1 MKIRINDLEFRE
13 CTSTKKDEPLYE
25 IIKWYP
31 NNYFGKEEKLRKEG
45 YIDNFEG
52 WGITKDNHTISKA
65 FFNSPESCY
74 VIAFIEKGKESWE
87 LRSVGERMLEL
98 TPEEQ
103 QDFFTVYTLGQAKLN
118 KNVGT
123 IN

>member
-1 MKIRINDLEFRE
+1 MKIRINNLEFRE
-13 CTSTKKDEPLYE
+13 CSSLFKDNLYE

-31 NNYFGKEEKLRKEG
+31 NNYFGKEEELRKEG
-45 YIDNFEG
+45 YTDNFEG

>member
-1 MKIRINDLEFRE
+1 MKIRINDLEFRK
-13 CTSTKKDEPLYE
+13 CYSLFKDNLYE

-31 NNYFGKEEKLRKEG
+31 K
-45 YIDNFEG
+45 
-52 WGITKDNHTISKA
+52 
-65 FFNSPESCY
+65 SCY

>member
-1 MKIRINDLEFRE
+1 MKIRINDLEFRK
-13 CTSTKKDEPLYE
+13 CSSFFKDNLHE

-31 NNYFGKEEKLRKEG
+31 NNYFGKEEELG

-123 IN
+123 TN